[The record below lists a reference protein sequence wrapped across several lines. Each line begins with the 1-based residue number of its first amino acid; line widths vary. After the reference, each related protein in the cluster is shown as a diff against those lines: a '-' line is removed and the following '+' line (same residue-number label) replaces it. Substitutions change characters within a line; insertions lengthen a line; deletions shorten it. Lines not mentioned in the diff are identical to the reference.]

1 MSGDI
6 HARLA
11 ALPAFPTLTGA
22 RVRLREPRT
31 DDVDGVFALFGDPTA
46 MRYWSSAPM
55 RSRMQAEGRL
65 EDMQAAFARGEALD
79 WIIADRRSDRAMGTC
94 TLFRFD
100 ARHRRAEVGY
110 ALGTAHW
117 GKGLASEAVSL
128 ALDWSFRTL
137 GLHRV
142 EADIDPRN
150 EPSRRLLLRLG
161 FRSEG
166 LMRERFFVGGE
177 ATDSELFGLLAQEW
191 RRPVR

>member
-1 MSGDI
+1 MPGDI

-22 RVRLREPRT
+22 RVRLREPRN

-79 WIIADRRSDRAMGTC
+79 WIIADRRGDRAMGTC

-117 GKGLASEAVSL
+117 GKGLASEAVRA
-128 ALDWSFRTL
+128 ALEWARHDWRKKLVVACHQADNHASGAVLIKAGFLYT
-137 GLHRV
+137 GDV
-142 EADIDPRN
+142 ELKFSKAR
-150 EPSRRLLLRLG
+150 G
-161 FRSEG
+161 A
-166 LMRERFFVGGE
+166 E
-177 ATDSELFGLLAQEW
+177 A
-191 RRPVR
+191 PVRWMVWLA